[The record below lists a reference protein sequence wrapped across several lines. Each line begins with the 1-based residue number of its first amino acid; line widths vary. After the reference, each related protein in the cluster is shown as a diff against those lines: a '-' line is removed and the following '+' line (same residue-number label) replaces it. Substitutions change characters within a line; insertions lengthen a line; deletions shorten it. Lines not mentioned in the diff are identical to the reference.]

1 MSWKD
6 ILKNDPRA
14 SDTPTQAHSNY
25 LREMGIKDS
34 ERPLRDLSK
43 EKQFLTVFE
52 KKLED
57 FLNSYLFDEDDYN
70 EEKLETMQRDIN
82 DGNALDGVGKSLNIK
97 LSLEG
102 GSVYVDI
109 YRENGSYLTLYQM
122 DRKGNFSGGDLE
134 WIG

>member
-1 MSWKD
+1 MKWQN

-14 SDTPTQAHSNY
+14 ADTPSQARSNY
-25 LREMGIKDS
+25 LREMGNEDY
-34 ERPLRDLSK
+34 ERPLRELAT

-57 FLNSYLFDEDDYN
+57 FLNTYLFDEDDYN
-70 EEKLETMQRDIN
+70 EEKLKIMQRDIN
-82 DGNALDGVGKSLNIK
+82 QDNALGEVGASLNIK

-102 GSVYVDI
+102 GTVYVDI
-109 YRENGSYLTLYQM
+109 FRKDGSYLTLYQM

-134 WIG
+134 

>member
-1 MSWKD
+1 MKWQD

-14 SDTPTQAHSNY
+14 SDTPSQAHSNY
-25 LREMGIKDS
+25 LREMEIEDY
-34 ERPLRDLSK
+34 ERPLRELAT

-70 EEKLETMQRDIN
+70 EEKLEIMQRDIN
-82 DGNALDGVGKSLNIK
+82 QGNALGEVGASLNIK

-102 GSVYVDI
+102 GTVYVDI
-109 YRENGSYLTLYQM
+109 FRKDGSYLTLYQM

-134 WIG
+134 

>member
-1 MSWKD
+1 MKWQN

-14 SDTPTQAHSNY
+14 SDTPSQAHSNY
-25 LREMGIKDS
+25 LREMGNEDY
-34 ERPLRDLSK
+34 ERPLRELAT

-57 FLNSYLFDEDDYN
+57 FLNTYLFDEDDYN
-70 EEKLETMQRDIN
+70 EEKLKIMQRDIN
-82 DGNALDGVGKSLNIK
+82 QDNALGEVGASLNIK

-102 GSVYVDI
+102 GTVYVDI
-109 YRENGSYLTLYQM
+109 FRKDGSYLTLYQM

-134 WIG
+134 

>member
-1 MSWKD
+1 MKWQD

-14 SDTPTQAHSNY
+14 SDTPSQAHSNY
-25 LREMGIKDS
+25 LREMGIEDY
-34 ERPLRDLSK
+34 ERPLRELAT

-70 EEKLETMQRDIN
+70 EEKLEIMQRDIN
-82 DGNALDGVGKSLNIK
+82 QGNALGEVGASLNIK

-102 GSVYVDI
+102 GTVYVDI
-109 YRENGSYLTLYQM
+109 FRKDGSYLTLYQM

-134 WIG
+134 

>member
-1 MSWKD
+1 MSWKN

-25 LREMGIKDS
+25 LREMGIEDDK
-34 ERPLRDLSK
+34 RPLRDLSK

-52 KKLED
+52 KKLEG
-57 FLNSYLFDEDDYN
+57 FLNRYLFDEDDYN
-70 EEKLETMQRDIN
+70 KEKLETMQRDIN
-82 DGNALDGVGKSLNIK
+82 SGNALDGVGKSLNIK

-102 GSVYVDI
+102 GSVFVEI
-109 YRENGSYLTLYQM
+109 FRSSGSYLTLYEM

-134 WIG
+134 